1 MSEVI
6 SSGADSWVNN
16 DKSEVG
22 GMTDILFDKD
32 RSEVMGRFIYIC
44 SELDIGMSEVNGTPW
59 EPE

>member
-32 RSEVMGRFIYIC
+32 RSEVMGRFIY
-44 SELDIGMSEVNGTPW
+44 MF
-59 EPE
+59 